1 MSEPLTLTDVIHKAR
16 HQYEGEEPRHIFC
29 GDIAQEVER
38 WLAARVAPSD
48 GLREAIIQNVA
59 IAIVSLP
66 NSGGVSWNEAESI
79 GVKVAALA
87 TTGQPVD
94 GLREAAHCDDH
105 IVYQGACWKCL
116 ERAGQPEPERDP
128 VDEAHARGFREGYRL
143 AEQRAQ
149 PEDTR
154 TAEYHGHEQEV
165 CEPCW
170 KAGHD
175 VGDTRTAD
183 PGGLREAVEALP
195 SFRDR
200 EDRPWPWV
208 NRRAVLDIIDAIV
221 PTPEATAPGLD
232 AAWAE
237 AEDVVYWDWTLR
249 LTRLVKGG
257 YRAEA
262 IAGDEVKVYT
272 VASDPDAALRELS
285 DVITES
291 HVND

>member
-116 ERAGQPEPERDP
+116 ERVALATTGQPCKEHAAQGFTYTVIGCPRCYPALATTGQPEPD
-128 VDEAHARGFREGYRL
+128 G
-143 AEQRAQ
+143 
-149 PEDTR
+149 
-154 TAEYHGHEQEV
+154 
-165 CEPCW
+165 
-170 KAGHD
+170 D
-175 VGDTRTAD
+175 VR
-183 PGGLREAVEALP
+183 
-195 SFRDR
+195 
-200 EDRPWPWV
+200 
-208 NRRAVLDIIDAIV
+208 
-221 PTPEATAPGLD
+221 
-232 AAWAE
+232 
-237 AEDVVYWDWTLR
+237 
-249 LTRLVKGG
+249 
-257 YRAEA
+257 
-262 IAGDEVKVYT
+262 
-272 VASDPDAALRELS
+272 
-285 DVITES
+285 
-291 HVND
+291 